1 MSLRVGVSKK
11 LSTTAIERL
20 ERLAES
26 QAGAARSPLAV
37 GIIGPGDGGS
47 RECLAAYEVGSV
59 LASAGVPVVCGGR
72 GGVMEAACRGAA
84 EAGGIAVGILP
95 EADLAGANPYLT
107 VALPTG
113 IGEMRN
119 ALIARSSVCLV
130 AIGGG
135 MGTLSEMALGLK
147 WGKPVFTLYEDTRL
161 PAARAAADVEQ
172 LIEWVLEC
180 LTSDKSSDVPHALP
194 V

>member
-1 MSLRVGVSKK
+1 MSSRVGVSKK
-11 LSTTAIERL
+11 LSKTAIESL
-20 ERLAES
+20 ERLTEAQS
-26 QAGAARSPLAV
+26 GGKRCPLPV
-37 GIIGPGDGGS
+37 GIIGPSDGGS
-47 RECLAAYEVGSV
+47 RECLAAYEVASV
-59 LASAGVPVVCGGR
+59 LASAAVPVVCGGR

-95 EADLAGANPYLT
+95 GADLAGANPYLT

-119 ALIARSSVCLV
+119 ALIARSSICLV

-147 WGKPVFTLYEDTRL
+147 WDKPVFTLYEDTRL
-161 PAARAAADVEQ
+161 QGARAAADVDQ

-180 LTSDKSSDVPHALP
+180 LISSTSRVLP
-194 V
+194 A

>member
-1 MSLRVGVSKK
+1 MSLRVGVSRK
-11 LSTTAIERL
+11 LSKAAIESL
-20 ERLAES
+20 ERLTEAQGGEKRRP
-26 QAGAARSPLAV
+26 QPV
-37 GIIGPGDGGS
+37 GIIGPGDGGAE
-47 RECLAAYEVGSV
+47 ECLAAYEVASV
-59 LASAGVPVVCGGR
+59 LASAGVPIVCGGR
-72 GGVMEAACRGAA
+72 GGVMEAASRGAA

-95 EADLAGANPYLT
+95 EDDLSGANRYLT

-135 MGTLSEMALGLK
+135 MGTVSEMALGLK
-147 WGKPVFTLYEDTRL
+147 WNKPVFTLYEETQL
-161 PAARAAADVEQ
+161 PGAQAAADVEQ
-172 LIEWVLEC
+172 LIEWVLQC
-180 LTSDKSSDVPHALP
+180 LTSDHPH

>member
-1 MSLRVGVSKK
+1 MSSRVGVSKK
-11 LSTTAIERL
+11 LSKTAIERL
-20 ERLAES
+20 ERLAEV
-26 QAGAARSPLAV
+26 QAGAGRCPLPV
-37 GIIGPGDGGS
+37 GIIGPSDGGS
-47 RECLAAYEVGSV
+47 RECLAAYEVASI
-59 LASAGVPVVCGGR
+59 LASAGIPVVCGGR
-72 GGVMEAACRGAA
+72 GGVMEAACRGAT

-95 EADLAGANPYLT
+95 DATLAGANRYLT

-119 ALIARSSVCLV
+119 ALIARSSICLI

-147 WGKPVFTLYEDTRL
+147 WEKPVFTLYEDTRL
-161 PAARAAADVEQ
+161 PGAQSAADVDQ

-180 LTSDKSSDVPHALP
+180 LTSCISHALP
-194 V
+194 A